1 MKQQLLKFL
10 YVLPAS
16 NSQLL
21 YLFLLFIMASGIET
35 FGIGLIGP
43 FLQLANNPSLI
54 SKNSFLVSAY
64 QYLDVQSQ
72 NQFVALVGLFIIAVF
87 IFKTFV
93 SWRVKIYVFR
103 FSFAQRGELARRLI
117 RAYLDAPYTFHLS
130 TSSSYIIQNIS
141 SDTAGFSS
149 NFLMNL
155 LNLTS
160 NFFVIIFLVI
170 LLGVTNFVA
179 VAIILGMMLPLF
191 LIFHLLRKKIREWGK
206 QTSRSNQ
213 AIIRSVGDSMGGIK
227 ETKVFNC
234 GSYFEEKIIKII
246 DVYENAAASLF
257 EVKLI
262 PRMLIET
269 VMIVYIIGFTSS
281 FLLVNAN
288 VQQLTSELGV
298 FAIASIRLMPAITQ
312 LLTGLTTLKG
322 SGYVLDKLYSDLKNL
337 EAIETEKSSPH
348 NGFGTLDSRSIKPI
362 LSKVLYSPSDYETL
376 KTNTQVSVSS
386 PQARESLP
394 SLHESI
400 SLKNVTYRYPK
411 MERDAVHT
419 VNLTIQKGE
428 SIAIIGRSGSGKT
441 TLVDVILGLLKPD
454 SGDIELDGRSI
465 YSNLPAW
472 QNLIGYIPQSIFLTG
487 DSIERNIAF
496 GVPDHLIDPNK
507 METAIQSAQLEHLI
521 QELPQGIKTEVG
533 ERGIR
538 LSGGQRQR
546 IGIARALYH
555 SREILVLDEATSA
568 LDNETEELVTE
579 SIKSLSGSMT
589 MIIIAHRLSTVAH
602 CDRVYQMESGQIV
615 QAGTYDEVVIQGNLL

>member
-1 MKQQLLKFL
+1 
-10 YVLPAS
+10 
-16 NSQLL
+16 
-21 YLFLLFIMASGIET
+21 
-35 FGIGLIGP
+35 
-43 FLQLANNPSLI
+43 
-54 SKNSFLVSAY
+54 
-64 QYLDVQSQ
+64 
-72 NQFVALVGLFIIAVF
+72 
-87 IFKTFV
+87 
-93 SWRVKIYVFR
+93 
-103 FSFAQRGELARRLI
+103 
-117 RAYLDAPYTFHLS
+117 
-130 TSSSYIIQNIS
+130 
-141 SDTAGFSS
+141 
-149 NFLMNL
+149 
-155 LNLTS
+155 
-160 NFFVIIFLVI
+160 
-170 LLGVTNFVA
+170 
-179 VAIILGMMLPLF
+179 
-191 LIFHLLRKKIREWGK
+191 
-206 QTSRSNQ
+206 
-213 AIIRSVGDSMGGIK
+213 
-227 ETKVFNC
+227 
-234 GSYFEEKIIKII
+234 
-246 DVYENAAASLF
+246 
-257 EVKLI
+257 
-262 PRMLIET
+262 
-269 VMIVYIIGFTSS
+269 
-281 FLLVNAN
+281 
-288 VQQLTSELGV
+288 
-298 FAIASIRLMPAITQ
+298 MPAITQ

-337 EAIETEKSSPH
+337 EAIETEKSSPP
-348 NGFGTLDSRSIKPI
+348 NGFGTLDSRANKQI
-362 LSKVLYSPSDYETL
+362 LSKILYSPSDYETL
-376 KTNTQVSVSS
+376 ETNTQVSVSS

-411 MERDAVHT
+411 MERDAVHA

-507 METAIQSAQLEHLI
+507 IETAIQSAQLEHLI

-602 CDRVYQMESGQIV
+602 CDRVYQMEKGQII
-615 QAGTYDEVVIQGNLL
+615 QSGSYEEVVIQGNLL

>member
-1 MKQQLLKFL
+1 
-10 YVLPAS
+10 
-16 NSQLL
+16 
-21 YLFLLFIMASGIET
+21 
-35 FGIGLIGP
+35 
-43 FLQLANNPSLI
+43 
-54 SKNSFLVSAY
+54 
-64 QYLDVQSQ
+64 
-72 NQFVALVGLFIIAVF
+72 
-87 IFKTFV
+87 
-93 SWRVKIYVFR
+93 
-103 FSFAQRGELARRLI
+103 
-117 RAYLDAPYTFHLS
+117 
-130 TSSSYIIQNIS
+130 
-141 SDTAGFSS
+141 
-149 NFLMNL
+149 MNL
-155 LNLTS
+155 LNLAS
-160 NFFVIIFLVI
+160 NSFVIIFLVI

-337 EAIETEKSSPH
+337 EAIETEKSSPP
-348 NGFGTLDSRSIKPI
+348 NGFGTLDSRANKQI
-362 LSKVLYSPSDYETL
+362 LSKILYSPSDYETL
-376 KTNTQVSVSS
+376 ETNTQVSVSS

-411 MERDAVHT
+411 MERDAVHA

-507 METAIQSAQLEHLI
+507 IETAIQSAQLEHLI

-602 CDRVYQMESGQIV
+602 CDRVYQMEKGQII
-615 QAGTYDEVVIQGNLL
+615 QSGSYEEVVIQGNLL

>member
-1 MKQQLLKFL
+1 MKQQLSKFL

-16 NSQLL
+16 NIQLL
-21 YLFLLFIMASGIET
+21 YLFLLFILASGIET

-54 SKNSFLVSAY
+54 SSNSFIASIY
-64 QYLDVQSQ
+64 KYLNVQSQ
-72 NQFVALVGLFIIAVF
+72 NQFVALVGLFIIVVF

-93 SWRVKIYVFR
+93 SWRVKTYVFR

-117 RAYLDAPYTFHLS
+117 HAYLDAPYTFHLT

-141 SDTAGFSS
+141 SDTAGFST

-155 LNLTS
+155 LNLVS
-160 NFFVIIFLVI
+160 SFFVIIFLVI

-191 LIFHLLRKKIREWGK
+191 LVFHLLRKKIREWGK

-213 AIIRSVGDSMGGIK
+213 AIIRSVGDSIGGIK
-227 ETKVFNC
+227 ETKVFDC

-262 PRMLIET
+262 PRMMIET
-269 VMIVYIIGFTSS
+269 VMMVFIIGFTSS
-281 FLLVNAN
+281 FLLINAN
-288 VQQLTSELGV
+288 IQQLTSELGV

-312 LLTGLTTLKG
+312 LLNGLTSLKG

-337 EAIETEKSSPH
+337 EVIAAEKSSPN
-348 NGFGTLDSRSIKPI
+348 NGFGTLDGRSKNPI
-362 LSKVLYSPSDYETL
+362 LSKILYSPSDYEIL
-376 KTNTQVSVSS
+376 KVSPS
-386 PQARESLP
+386 PPQSRESLP

-411 MERDAVHT
+411 MERDAVHA
-419 VNLTIQKGE
+419 VDLTIQKGE

-465 YSNLPAW
+465 YPNLRAW
-472 QNLIGYIPQSIFLTG
+472 QNLIGYIPQSIFLTE

-496 GVPDHLIDPNK
+496 GVPDHLIDPK
-507 METAIQSAQLEHLI
+507 RMETAIQSAQLEPLI
-521 QELPQGIKTEVG
+521 QELPKGIKTEVG

-602 CDRVYQMESGQIV
+602 CDRVYQMENGQIV
-615 QAGTYDEVVIQGNLL
+615 QSGTYDEVVIQGNLL